1 MVDLPPLAGRG
12 GGAPPV
18 LTRGA
23 PAMANKVIDLLGT
36 GGRNTGGGD
45 QAPPSPRTPPHSRE
59 AEQAVLGSLFLDPQ
73 VLVDVAERVRESDF
87 YLQGHQVIFDAVG
100 KLDDEG
106 KPFDL
111 VMVGDWLESHQ
122 QLDDAGG
129 LAYLNQLAEN
139 TPSAGNA
146 VYYADIV
153 RRLSVLRQLIHA
165 TTEIVE
171 VIFNT
176 ETRNSDQVLDFA
188 EQKVFEIA
196 EQEMRGKR
204 SYEAIQTLMTSA
216 MERVD
221 ELFRNKSHIT
231 GIATGFADLDERT
244 AGLQRSDLIVVA
256 GRPSMGKTAFALNMA
271 EYAAI
276 KEKLAVAVFS
286 MEMSGQQLAL
296 RMLASLSRID
306 QQKVRTGR
314 LEASHFDSLTATVG
328 QMQGAK
334 LVIDE
339 TPALTPAELRARCRR
354 LKSRSEGLDLVIVD
368 FLQLMQIPGTKE
380 KDGRVSEV
388 SEISRSLKAMAK
400 ELGVPV
406 IALSQL
412 NRSLESRPN
421 KRPVMSDLRESGAIE
436 QDADVILFI
445 YRDEVYNDES
455 EDAGMAEIIIGKQR
469 NGPIG
474 TVKLAF
480 LKEITRFED
489 YVEQDSY
496 PYVPGQDE

>member
-1 MVDLPPLAGRG
+1 M
-12 GGAPPV
+12 
-18 LTRGA
+18 
-23 PAMANKVIDLLGT
+23 
-36 GGRNTGGGD
+36 
-45 QAPPSPRTPPHSRE
+45 
-59 AEQAVLGSLFLDPQ
+59 LGSLFLDPQ
-73 VLVDVAERVRESDF
+73 VLVDVAERVRKDDF

-100 KLDDEG
+100 QLDNEG

-111 VMVGDWLESHQ
+111 VMVGEWLESHQ

-129 LAYLNQLAEN
+129 LAYLSQLAEN

-153 RRLSVLRQLIHA
+153 RKHSALRQLIHA

-171 VIFNT
+171 VIFHP
-176 ETRNSDQVLDFA
+176 ETLNSDQVLDFA

-196 EQEMRGKR
+196 EQELRGKR
-204 SYEAIQTLMTSA
+204 SYEAIQPLMTQA
-216 MERVD
+216 LERVD

-231 GIATGFADLDERT
+231 GIATGFADLDRET

-256 GRPSMGKTAFALNMA
+256 GSPGMGKTAFALNIA
-271 EYAAI
+271 EYVAI
-276 KEKLAVAVFS
+276 KEKLSVAVFS
-286 MEMSGQQLAL
+286 MEMSGQHLAM
-296 RMLASLSRID
+296 RMLASLGRID
-306 QQKVRTGR
+306 QQKVRTGK

-334 LVIDE
+334 LFIDE
-339 TPALTPAELRARCRR
+339 TSALTPAELRARCRR
-354 LKSRSEGLDLVIVD
+354 LSRAEGLDLVIVD
-368 FLQLMQIPGTKE
+368 YIQLMQVPGMNVKE
-380 KDGRVSEV
+380 NRANEV
-388 SEISRSLKAMAK
+388 AEISRSLKAMAK
-400 ELGVPV
+400 ELKVPV

-412 NRSLESRPN
+412 NRSVAKRDN

-445 YRDEVYNDES
+445 YRDDYYDRES
-455 EDAGMAEIIIGKQR
+455 EEAGKAEIIIGKQR

-474 TVKLAF
+474 KVEVAF

-489 YVEQDSY
+489 LAHGEYQY
-496 PYVPGQDE
+496 APGQDE